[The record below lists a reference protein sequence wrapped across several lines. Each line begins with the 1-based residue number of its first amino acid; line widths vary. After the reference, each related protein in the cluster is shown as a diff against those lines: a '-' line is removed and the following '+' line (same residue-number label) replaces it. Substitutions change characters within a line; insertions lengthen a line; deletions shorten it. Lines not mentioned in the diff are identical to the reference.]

1 MKKDELIVFT
11 LTEHNI
17 ETKSDCLR
25 GIYKTD
31 EGAQAKADEIK
42 ETYKKLTGF
51 DDFNQCYILR
61 IEPKVVE

>member
-11 LTEHNI
+11 VTEHNI

-31 EGAQAKADEIK
+31 EGAQTKADEIK
-42 ETYKKLTGF
+42 ETYKKLTDF

>member
-1 MKKDELIVFT
+1 MKKDELIVFVV
-11 LTEHNI
+11 TEHNI

-31 EGAQAKADEIK
+31 EKAQAKADEIK

-51 DDFNQCYILR
+51 DDFNEYYILR

>member
-31 EGAQAKADEIK
+31 ESAQAKADEIK
-42 ETYKKLTGF
+42 EIYKKLTGF
-51 DDFNQCYILR
+51 DDFNQYYILR